1 MAGGF
6 NMMISSLLHTLKI
19 TEILEPHY
27 YSSVYKFFKSL
38 EDQGVIFKEEDV
50 FYIQKLLVP
59 ERIFTFQIPWEDDQ
73 GHLHVNTGYRVQ
85 HNGALGLYKGGLR
98 FHPSVN
104 LDIIKAL
111 AFEQTFKNALTGYP
125 MGGAKGGSNFNPKG
139 RSKRDIRRFSYAF
152 MEALAPYIG
161 EHVDIP
167 AGDLGI
173 DGDILGY
180 MNAKY
185 QNLKQESLYPLT
197 GKPVL
202 LNGSFIRKEAT
213 GFGLIYF
220 IDAFYQEVLKD
231 SIQGKTILISGAGN
245 VGIHAALKASSLG
258 GIVVGISDSS
268 GYVYDPQGLNIP
280 EIIDHKVTN
289 SQPLETYHN
298 QSIVYKDDMFWHH
311 PCEIALPCAKEDDIG
326 LEDIKVL
333 HKYGVKVVAEGANIA
348 VKSEAI
354 QYMKE
359 NKIMYGPGKAAN
371 AGGVFVSALEIE
383 QNRTFHQWHPDVV
396 DQKLK
401 DLMKQLFHDMYV
413 QANEKHYELM
423 GAANQLAFVRI
434 LQAMKLRGLC

>member
-1 MAGGF
+1 
-6 NMMISSLLHTLKI
+6 MMISSLLQAFNIH
-19 TEILEPHY
+19 ESNAPHY
-27 YSSVYKFFKSL
+27 YHSVFKFFKSL
-38 EDQGVIFKEEDV
+38 EDQGIIFKEEDT

-59 ERIFTFQIPWEDDQ
+59 ERIFTFQVPWEDDQ
-73 GHLHVNTGYRVQ
+73 GKLHVNTGYRVQ

-125 MGGAKGGSNFNPKG
+125 MGGAKGGSDFNPKG
-139 RSKRDIRRFSYAF
+139 RSKREIRRFSYAF

-173 DGDILGY
+173 DGEILGY

-185 QNLKQESLYPLT
+185 QALKQESLYPLT
-197 GKPVL
+197 SKPVL

-213 GFGLIYF
+213 GFGLMYF
-220 IDAFYQEVLKD
+220 VEAFYQEVFNE
-231 SIQGKTILISGAGN
+231 SILGKKVLISGAGN
-245 VGIHAALKASSLG
+245 VGIHAAIKASSLG

-268 GYVYDPQGLNIP
+268 GYLYDAQGLNILD
-280 EIIDHKVTN
+280 IVNHKVTN
-289 SQPLETYHN
+289 NQSLENYHN
-298 QSIVYKDDMFWHH
+298 QSIVYKDEKFWHH

-333 HKYGVKVVAEGANIA
+333 RQKGVKVVAEGANIA

-354 QYMKE
+354 EYMKE

-383 QNRTFHQWHPDVV
+383 QNRTFHQWYPEVV

-413 QANEKHYELM
+413 QANEQYESLM
-423 GAANQLAFVRI
+423 GAANQLAFARI
-434 LQAMKLRGLC
+434 LQAMKLRGLY

>member
-1 MAGGF
+1 MAGG
-6 NMMISSLLHTLKI
+6 NYMQISSILASLHIHEKDA
-19 TEILEPHY
+19 PHY
-27 YSSVYKFFKSL
+27 YHSVYKFFKSL
-38 EDQGVIFKEEDV
+38 EDQGVQIKEEDV
-50 FYIQKLLVP
+50 FYVHKLLIP

-73 GHLHVNTGYRVQ
+73 GYTHVNTGYRVQ

-125 MGGAKGGSNFNPKG
+125 MGGAKGGSDFNPKG
-139 RSKRDIRRFSYAF
+139 KSKRELRRFSYAF

-161 EHVDIP
+161 EHADIP

-173 DGDILGY
+173 EGEILGY

-220 IDAFYQEVLKD
+220 VEAYYKEV
-231 SIQGKTILISGAGN
+231 SHTTIQGKKILISGAGN
-245 VGIHAALKASSLG
+245 VAIHAALKASALG
-258 GIVVGISDSS
+258 GIVVGLSDSS
-268 GYVYDPQGLNIP
+268 GYLYDPQGLNIHD
-280 EIIDHKVTN
+280 IIEHKITN
-289 SQPLETYHN
+289 QRPLSQFHN
-298 QSIVYKDDMFWHH
+298 QKIVYQDDRFWHH

-326 LEDIKVL
+326 LEDINIL
-333 HKYGVKVVAEGANIA
+333 HKNGVKVVAEGANIA
-348 VKSEAI
+348 VRSEAI
-354 QYMKE
+354 GYM
-359 NKIMYGPGKAAN
+359 NKYHIVYGPGKAAN

-401 DLMKQLFHDMYV
+401 DLMTQLFHDLYIH
-413 QANEKHYELM
+413 ANQKAYHLM
-423 GAANQLAFVRI
+423 GAANQLAYQRV
-434 LQAMKLRGLC
+434 LQAMKLRGLY